1 MVESRKGGPERE
13 PSASKQR
20 PHHPAATEAMDE
32 IVLTLRPATH
42 DVVKVEWLGKDGRRT
57 ELSEQE
63 CAEFASNDEVDELV
77 VAVQEAYEAGVVKG
91 LGHQNDFDEADED
104 LVIWRLLLD
113 SSNKVGPVRRGMRRA
128 MLHRLLL
135 RRLLRR
141 RLPFPPSSQPQRSK
155 PNAEQADRMQNG
167 SASKSDPHL
176 KPYT

>member
-1 MVESRKGGPERE
+1 MVESRKGGHERE
-13 PSASKQR
+13 PSPSKQ
-20 PHHPAATEAMDE
+20 PAHHSAAIEAMDE
-32 IVLTLRPATH
+32 IVLTLNPATH
-42 DVVKVEWLGKDGRRT
+42 DIVKVERLGKDGRRT

-63 CAEFASNDEVDELV
+63 CAEFASDDEVDDLV

-91 LGHQNDFDEADED
+91 LGHQHDFDEADED

-113 SSNKVGPVRRGMRRA
+113 SSAKVGPVRRGLRRA

-141 RLPFPPSSQPQRSK
+141 RLAYPPSSQPQRRT
-155 PNAEQADRMQNG
+155 PNAEHAVRVQNG

-176 KPYT
+176 KTQT

>member
-1 MVESRKGGPERE
+1 MVEARKGGHERDT
-13 PSASKQR
+13 PASKQ
-20 PHHPAATEAMDE
+20 PAHHAPATEAMDE
-32 IVLTLRPATH
+32 IVLTLSPATH
-42 DVVKVEWLGKDGRRT
+42 DVVKVERLGKDGRRT

-63 CAEFASNDEVDELV
+63 CAEFASDDEVDDLV

-91 LGHQNDFDEADED
+91 LGQEHDFDEADED

-141 RLPFPPSSQPQRSK
+141 RLPYSPSSPQQRRK
-155 PNAEQADRMQNG
+155 PNAEHAERVQNG

-176 KPYT
+176 KPYV